1 MDAPRADNSPDPDE
15 NPRPTAKNAGR
26 VIRAPLLRVTPVMN
40 LDVSIASV
48 PWQKGLPLAIGSRP
62 PAVKKRRKTLALMP
76 VVNGTAPEPN
86 MSALLA
92 AIGQS
97 RRVEDFEIL
106 FRHFAPRVKAYMA
119 RTGSPT
125 SAEELMQETMV
136 AVWNKAA
143 LYDPSKG
150 AASTWIFSIARNLRI
165 DAYRREKHPEFD
177 PADPAFQPAA
187 EPAADAT
194 MESEQSASA
203 IRAALTTLPPDQAEV
218 LRLAFFEDNSQS
230 AIAAAL
236 NLPLG
241 TVKSRMR
248 LAFVKLRAVLAQ
260 TGDLT

>member
-1 MDAPRADNSPDPDE
+1 
-15 NPRPTAKNAGR
+15 
-26 VIRAPLLRVTPVMN
+26 MN

-48 PWQKGLPLAIGSRP
+48 PWQKGLPLAIGPRP
-62 PAVKKRRKTLALMP
+62 LAAKKRRKTLALMP
-76 VVNGTAPEPN
+76 VVNGTTPEPN

-92 AIGQS
+92 AIGRS

-177 PADPAFQPAA
+177 SADPAFQPSA

-194 MESEQSASA
+194 MESEQSATA

-230 AIAAAL
+230 AIATAL